1 MSTGIY
7 RNILVYGA
15 TLFVAVVTLVSGINV
30 VRHINDPFPGFL
42 VNDRLLVSNIG
53 YPEWGGTIAGLQ
65 YPDKILEMDGHAVD
79 SLDELK
85 AYIWDKPV
93 GTPVNYTLKRKD
105 DVFEVSIPTM
115 KFSILDMIIAG
126 GMSSFLGVV
135 YVFLGLVVYVMKP
148 DQKSGHAFFLL
159 CLFVG
164 LFTITML
171 DMSWIDTG
179 VIRLYLAAAGI
190 FPAAAVHL
198 SLLFPVTI
206 KFAEQRNWVLWAP
219 YIIGGLLG
227 IPMAVLYPDPLFL
240 VFWQAAVI
248 YLVVSVICLVGMT
261 LRAFIQ
267 APSILGKQ
275 RAKTVLFG
283 AAIAFPLPA
292 FVFGVQMLQGGLQ
305 DIPIGLIE
313 VTLVFFPL
321 SIAYAIVKHNLFD
334 VDAYVK
340 RTVDYLIMTAIL
352 ASGYLGLQSVTRYL
366 IDPVFGDAAEHIYPV
381 LYAVMVV
388 FFFNPISTRIQ
399 SFIDRLFY
407 RKEYDFKE
415 VVQGIENSLS
425 AVLDV
430 DGRMTRLVNTI
441 KETLFLDTAGIVVY
455 PDGSASGNTY
465 FEISNEDANES
476 FKTRDLRIASGNPL
490 ADLVMQ
496 EGKLLTRF
504 DIEEDPKYAGQ
515 RNDCLD
521 QYDKL
526 DATIC
531 TPLMHNN
538 KSFGVLFLGNKKSGK
553 FFNKQDIDLVK
564 MLSARGAVAI
574 DNAQLVEQM
583 QKEEQV
589 RSNLARYLSPQIVD
603 RVVSEGVELDLG
615 GQRKEV
621 SVLFSDIRGFTT
633 ISETWPPDQ
642 LVTILNEYMTEMVAV
657 VFENKGSI
665 DKFVGDAIVAVFGSL
680 VEVENHAQHAVEG
693 ALGMLQRLPELNRKW
708 QQEYGVGLNI
718 GAGINSGEVFLG
730 NIGSPDRMEFTVIG
744 DAVNLAARLEG
755 LTKFYSVELVI
766 SEFTQRRLDDILCRK
781 LDLVQVKGKNKAVAI
796 YEPVCLGRDADD
808 DLRAE
813 LATYEEAL
821 AAYYGQQ
828 WDKASGVFTALCS
841 EYPDR
846 KLYQLYLD
854 RIRDLRNTGLPEDWD
869 GVFVHT
875 SK

>member
-1 MSTGIY
+1 MTTGVY

-30 VRHINDPFPGFL
+30 VKHINDPFPGFL

-65 YPDKILEMDGHAVD
+65 YPDKILELDGHPVD

-85 AYIWDKPV
+85 AYIWDRPV

-126 GMSSFLGVV
+126 GMTSFLGIV

-164 LFTITML
+164 LFTITVL

-190 FPAAAVHL
+190 FPAAAIHL
-198 SLLFPVTI
+198 SLLFPAPV
-206 KFAEQRNWVLWAP
+206 KFAEQRNWVVWAP
-219 YIIGGLLG
+219 YTIGIVLG
-227 IPMAVLYPDPLFL
+227 AAMAVLYPDPLFV

-261 LRAFIQ
+261 LRALIR

-292 FVFGVQMLQGGLQ
+292 LVFGVQMLQGGLQ
-305 DIPIGLIE
+305 NIPIGLIE
-313 VTLVFFPL
+313 VTLIFFPL

-340 RTVDYLIMTAIL
+340 RTVGYLIMTVIL
-352 ASGYLGLQSVTRYL
+352 ASGYLGLQSAVRYL
-366 IDPVFGDAAEHIYPV
+366 LDPVFGDAAEHIYPV
-381 LYAVMVV
+381 LYAIMVV
-388 FFFNPISTRIQ
+388 FLFNPVNIRIQ

-407 RKEYDFKE
+407 RKVYDFKE
-415 VVQGIENSLS
+415 VVQGIENSLAS
-425 AVLDV
+425 VLDV
-430 DGRMTRLVNTI
+430 NGRMTRLVNTI
-441 KETLFLDTAGIVVY
+441 KETLFLDTVGVVVY
-455 PDGSASGNTY
+455 AGDGTAGNTY
-465 FEISNEDANES
+465 FEITTEDAHES
-476 FKTRDLRIASGNPL
+476 FKTKDLRIVSDNPL

-504 DIEEDPKYAGQ
+504 DIEELSKYAGQ
-515 RNDCLD
+515 RESYLE
-521 QYDKL
+521 QYDNL
-526 DATIC
+526 DASIC
-531 TPLMHNN
+531 TPLIHND
-538 KSFGVLFLGNKKSGK
+538 KTLGVLFLGDKKSGK
-553 FFNKQDIDLVK
+553 FFNKQDIDLVR

-583 QKEEQV
+583 HKEEEV

-621 SVLFSDIRGFTT
+621 SVLFSDIRDFTT

-693 ALGMLQRLPELNRKW
+693 ALGMLRRLPALNRKW
-708 QQEYGVGLNI
+708 QKEYGVGLKI

-755 LTKFYSVELVI
+755 LTKFYRVELVI
-766 SEFTQRRLDDILCRK
+766 SEFTHRRLKGILCRK
-781 LDLVQVKGKNKAVAI
+781 LDLVRVKGKNKAVAI
-796 YEPVCLGRDADD
+796 YEPICLDRDAGD
-808 DLRAE
+808 DLRTE
-813 LATYEEAL
+813 IATYEEAL
-821 AAYYGQQ
+821 AAYYAQS
-828 WDKASGVFTALCS
+828 WDKAEAMFGALNRQ
-841 EYPDR
+841 YPDY
-846 KLYQLYLD
+846 KLYQLYLE
-854 RIRDLRNTGLPEDWD
+854 RIGGLRSVSLAADWD